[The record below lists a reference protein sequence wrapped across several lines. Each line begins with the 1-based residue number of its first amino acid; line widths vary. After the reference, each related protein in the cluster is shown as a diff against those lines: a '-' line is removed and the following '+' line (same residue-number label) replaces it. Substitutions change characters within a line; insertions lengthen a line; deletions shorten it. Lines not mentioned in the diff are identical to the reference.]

1 MQFTTTLSVSVL
13 LQSLHYEVGGPAHH
27 RQLSNY
33 YRRDV
38 VAGDFLAIKKPLVR
52 AA

>member
-1 MQFTTTLSVSVL
+1 MRFTIYKKDGALKR
-13 LQSLHYEVGGPAHH
+13 SLHYEVGSPAHH

-38 VAGDFLAIKKPLVR
+38 VAGDFLAIKNPLVR
-52 AA
+52 AG